1 MARRS
6 KKETEDERQL
16 KLNPV
21 NVFTCDCG
29 KANEVQHTEFMEHL
43 KDVHKLDVKQL
54 KGKKSML
61 AHMDGSYWFSYN
73 YVWELE
79 SGLKFSQ
86 YVRMAR
92 AEDDMMR
99 F

>member
-1 MARRS
+1 MSRQTN
-6 KKETEDERQL
+6 KEKEDERDL

-29 KANEVQHTEFMEHL
+29 GANEWNKKDFMSHL
-43 KDVHKLDVKQL
+43 KEAHKLNTEQL
-54 KGKKSML
+54 KGKKRMI
-61 AHMDGSYWFSYN
+61 AHIDGSYWFSYN
-73 YVWELE
+73 YSWELE

-92 AEDDMMR
+92 SNDDHM
-99 F
+99 